1 MNKINNRTTGTKLLA
16 LLLVVVMM
24 ASLLPM
30 TVFAASTGTKPKDGT
45 TTGQPFAS
53 GTGGSKYFRIPAIVT
68 LDDGTIVAAADAR
81 WNTTSDGGG
90 GDTIVSYSKDNGKTW
105 NYTFANYFGDNGNT
119 YNSNSTTFI
128 DPALA
133 TDGKTV
139 YLLSD
144 LHSYNVA
151 TASGFTSPS
160 TSVAFTD
167 DGYLKL
173 AKGNSTDYSY
183 YLKDGKIY
191 DSSNNE
197 VSGYT
202 VDAYF
207 NITGTDGTSTNIFFS
222 DSPYRVVR
230 TTYMYLTKSVDG
242 GATWSAPLLIPNI
255 KADGETACLV
265 GPGNGTV
272 TSDGTIIF
280 PFYRTTPYGSSYLLE
295 AAFIYSNDNGM
306 TWQRSDSHIKG
317 SSEASIVDLG
327 NGNLRVFFRYQREF
341 GGSSPDVT
349 ADGVVDYMDVTKNS
363 DGTYTW
369 GSINKTSASFC
380 GSCQL
385 SAIKYS
391 KVTEDGKEIILV
403 SCPGN
408 THGRTDGRIYAFTA
422 DDMELIG
429 TLNVN
434 SSNFSYSCITELSDG
449 SIGLLWEPNT
459 GVQYNAY
466 AINDILGNTVLV
478 DPTVDN
484 DTPKKEHTDN
494 GVTVVFPEAVSG
506 MTVTEAT
513 VGTTTSPYVAY
524 SVTPGEGY
532 VNGTKATITLPLS
545 NELKNAENL
554 TGFHLEND
562 GTITHITGTKSA
574 DGNYYS
580 FETSFSTVGVMAL
593 EGSGTDSSETVNVN
607 IGVGDTT
614 DAYTV
619 SGNHE
624 AIAFDIAGIAN
635 GNINIIETTSEYN
648 LATIGEGTFFV
659 STKANDTAPSVQVT
673 LENAGNGTYYIK
685 NSSGNYIYP
694 NASYSSGWGYGWDYS
709 LGSGKTAV
717 TVAEYGN
724 GYRFSCNY
732 SSSYSSTTA
741 YLTLSGSSF
750 NSSNTRTTLYLY
762 TKNVLNTETKFTF
775 SGIGEGTTT
784 ATVGGVTY
792 NITVTA
798 PTEQLNKTV
807 YTGASLE
814 LPTGANNITVEG
826 DALIVNGN
834 DIIAG
839 DTAGTAIVTFDTV
852 NAYNKATAHYEYT
865 VNVLTDPGFVTDVDA
880 SPIMTSAIRYT
891 NGTGASHAG
900 YGDGSTYTPRRMTK
914 LSISAGQSY
923 DIDVDA
929 SILPGNV
936 TWATGDSSIATI
948 DPTTGEL
955 TAVAAGETWVSVTG
969 QDGTS
974 YKIPVVV
981 YNHGTIGA
989 NDTKK
994 FYDFYILDIDH
1005 TTTYWGLLHGETSTS
1020 VKAHKLVEVQN
1031 GEVLYFAFKKTDAVA
1046 LNFFASPDEGYALMQ
1061 MQVLASNGDYCAI
1074 NSDNPVETDFI
1085 KGLVYDD
1092 KNQTTKTDHYAAG
1105 YKEYNN
1111 TGSEGYRDTSKPDG
1125 EQQVVLEQ
1133 VQEAIDKGC
1142 DGGHG
1147 FTLPAGTS
1155 STIHPATISNT
1166 TKKLPT
1172 VSKVID
1178 NVNGY
1183 NYYDGM
1189 IGRVGDNV
1197 TFKITITEYGGLTG
1211 INYSNIK
1218 LLDTMLVGGKNISN
1232 VQFLD
1237 ATGKVV
1243 DVSNLSIDANE
1254 AATEIVYYVKYTIG
1268 NEDLDKLI
1276 HNSVTLEYSYAT
1288 HYSAGTFEASAFAEA
1303 KLNVTNFIPPKDIV
1317 IDFGLPVII
1326 VTPSWEVPPTEGTVY
1341 PTLSAMYGN
1350 VEYIDNMNN
1359 NTTGLRIKYTP
1370 NGILSDYDVVTLT
1383 NEQAGMTFSF
1393 KVIPATTVYYED
1405 SLIATTNGI
1414 GSAAG
1419 AMWETDGE
1427 ASTANQALNE
1437 LGSKANYGFDAAYA
1451 SGAKYSMGS
1460 ANKVTVN
1467 STMANNWTDDS
1478 AWPTAS
1484 FTFTGTGFD
1493 LISLT
1498 NSDSGLI
1505 TYTVTN
1511 NINNKVVLNKF
1522 VTNYYGYTYENG
1534 KWVVEENA
1542 SDCLYQIP
1550 VVKVSDLPYGTYTV
1564 KITVAYGSFFD
1575 ENSDGT
1581 YSFWLDGVRVY
1592 NTLNDSSIYAADNEA
1607 YPQFIELRNEIAN
1620 ITDESYN
1627 GVFFIDGTDQA
1638 NLELYKNYGPNHE
1651 VYLATGQSIAFKL
1664 NGDIDN
1670 IASVQL
1676 GAKAVNGNAKYKVN
1690 NGTENTLATATDMY
1704 YDITAEAKGGE
1715 LVVITNTGAN
1725 ILSLTTLK
1733 VTFNDAGKSVSVG
1746 ISNTEAQQ
1754 TLMAVR
1760 AMFAMPV
1767 EPAEPFEPEYLSAKF
1782 SPALVVQGKT
1792 ATLTVTAS
1800 EDVEAICVDGEII
1813 ETYKTR
1819 TVTTGWGANRTT
1831 VTYHVFTYSITADET
1846 ADYSISAINAD
1857 GVESEAI
1864 TATLTV
1870 WMGLG
1875 NWFKDIID
1883 RFF

>member
-30 TVFAASTGTKPKDGT
+30 TVFAASTGTKPEDGKT
-45 TTGQPFAS
+45 TSQPFAS
-53 GTGGSKYFRIPAIVT
+53 GTGGSNSFRIPAIVT
-68 LDDGTIVAAADAR
+68 LDNGTIVAAADAR
-81 WNTTSDGGG
+81 WNQGSDGGG
-90 GDTIVSYSKDNGKTW
+90 NDTIVSYSKDNGATW
-105 NYTFANYFGDNGNT
+105 NYTFANYLGDNGNQ
-119 YNSNSTTFI
+119 YSTDSTCFI

-139 YLLSD
+139 YMLVD
-144 LHSYNVA
+144 LHSCGVA
-151 TASGFTSPS
+151 TMNGFTKPS
-160 TSVAFTD
+160 TAVAFTD

-173 AKGNSTDYSY
+173 AKGDSTDYSY
-183 YLKDGKIY
+183 YLKDSKIY

-202 VDAYF
+202 VDEYF
-207 NITGTDGTSTNIFFS
+207 NITGTDGTSSNIFFS
-222 DSPYRVVR
+222 GSPYRVVR

-242 GATWSAPLLIPNI
+242 GATWSAPMLIPNI
-255 KADGETACLV
+255 KADGENACLV
-265 GPGNGTV
+265 GPGRGTV

-280 PFYRTTPYGSSYLLE
+280 PFYRTTPNGNSYYLE
-295 AAFIYSNDNGM
+295 AAFVYSKDNGE
-306 TWQRSDSHIKG
+306 TWQRSDSNIKG
-317 SSEASIVDLG
+317 TSEASIVELNDG
-327 NGNLRVFFRYQREF
+327 TLRVFFRYTPV
-341 GGSSPDVT
+341 GNVLK
-349 ADGVVDYMDVTKNS
+349 YMDVTKDSNGNYVWGDIQSTSIPFYS
-363 DGTYTW
+363 D
-369 GSINKTSASFC
+369 
-380 GSCQL
+380 CQL

-391 KVTEDGKEIILV
+391 KVTKDGKEVILL

-408 THGRTDGRIYAFTA
+408 TSERRQDGRIYAFTA
-422 DDMELIG
+422 DDMQLIG

-434 SSNFSYSCITELSDG
+434 SGSFSYSCITELSDG
-449 SIGLLWEPNT
+449 SIGLLWEPSS

-466 AINDILGNTVLV
+466 AINYILGNTVLV
-478 DPTVDN
+478 DPTLDN
-484 DTPKKEHTDN
+484 DAPKKEHTVN

-513 VGTTTSPYVAY
+513 VGTITSSYVAY

-532 VNGTKATITLPLS
+532 AEGTKATITLPLS
-545 NELKNAENL
+545 DELKNAENL
-554 TGFHLEND
+554 TGFHLEKD
-562 GTITHITGTKSA
+562 GAITHIAGNKSA
-574 DGNYYS
+574 DGKYYS
-580 FETSFSTVGVMAL
+580 FDTSFSTVGVMAI
-593 EGSGTDSSETVNVN
+593 EGSGADSSETVDVN
-607 IGVGDTT
+607 IVVGGTT
-614 DAYTV
+614 GAYSV
-619 SGNHE
+619 SGNFE
-624 AIAFDIAGIAN
+624 AITCAPDGIAI
-635 GNINIIETTSEYN
+635 GNIDTIETKYEYE
-648 LATIGEGTFFV
+648 LASIGEGTFFV
-659 STKANDTAPSVQVT
+659 STKDNDTAPSVQVT
-673 LENAGNGTYYIK
+673 LEDAGNGTYYIK

-694 NASYSSGWGYGWDYS
+694 DASRRNNRWSYS
-709 LGSGKTAV
+709 LGTGQNAV
-717 TVAEYGN
+717 TVAEDGN
-724 GYRFSCNY
+724 GYRFSRSC
-732 SSSYSSTTA
+732 SSSTGYYTTTA

-750 NSSNTRTTLYLY
+750 GSSGTATTLYLY
-762 TKNVLNTETKFTF
+762 KQNVLNTETKFTF
-775 SGIGEGTTT
+775 SGIGEGKTT

-792 NITVTA
+792 NIAVTA
-798 PTEQLNKTV
+798 PTETLTKTV
-807 YTGASLE
+807 YTGGSLE
-814 LPTGANNITVEG
+814 LPTGAKNIKVSG
-826 DALIVNGN
+826 DALTVSGN
-834 DIIAG
+834 NIIAG
-839 DTAGTAIVTFDTV
+839 DTAGTATVTFDTL

-880 SPIMTSAIRYT
+880 SPIMTSEVRYT
-891 NGTGASHAG
+891 NNTGAANSG

-923 DIDVDA
+923 DIDVDT
-929 SILPGNV
+929 SILPGDV
-936 TWATGDSSIATI
+936 IWATGDSSIATI
-948 DPTTGEL
+948 DPATGEL
-955 TAVAAGETWVSVTG
+955 TAVASGETWVSVTG
-969 QDGTS
+969 EDGPS

-981 YNHGTIGA
+981 YDHGTIGA

-994 FYDFYILDIDH
+994 FFDFYISDIDH
-1005 TTTYWGLLHGETSTS
+1005 TTTYWGLLRGETSTS
-1020 VKAHKLVEVQN
+1020 VKAYDLVEVQN
-1031 GEVLYFAFKKTDAVA
+1031 GEVIYFAFKKTDAVA
-1046 LNFFASPDEGYALMQ
+1046 LNFFAAPDEGYALME
-1061 MQVLASNGDYCAI
+1061 MKVLASNGDYSAI
-1074 NSDNPVETDFI
+1074 NSDDPVETDFI
-1085 KGLVYDD
+1085 KGIIFKDGA
-1092 KNQTTKTDHYAAG
+1092 TKTNQNAAG

-1111 TGSEGYRDTSKPDG
+1111 TGDDAYLDTSKPDG
-1125 EQQVVLEQ
+1125 QQQVVLEQ

-1147 FTLPAGTS
+1147 FTQYAGQS
-1155 STIHPATISNT
+1155 NTIVPATISNT

-1183 NYYDGM
+1183 AYYDGM
-1189 IGRVGDNV
+1189 VGRVGDTV
-1197 TFKITITEYGGLTG
+1197 TFKITIYEYGGLTG
-1211 INYSNIK
+1211 IDYSDIQ
-1218 LLDTMLVGGKNISN
+1218 LLDTMFVGSKNISN

-1243 DVSNLSIDANE
+1243 DVSNLSIVANE
-1254 AATEIVYYVKYTIG
+1254 AATEIVYYVQYTIG
-1268 NEDLDKLI
+1268 DDDLDKLI
-1276 HNSVTLEYSYAT
+1276 HNSVTLNYSYKT
-1288 HYSAGTFEASAFAEA
+1288 HYSAGNFGASASAEA

-1326 VTPSWEVPPTEGTVY
+1326 ETPAWNVPPTDGIVHL
-1341 PTLSAMYGN
+1341 TLSAKYGT
-1350 VEYIDNMNN
+1350 VEYIDEMNN
-1359 NTTGLRIKYTP
+1359 NETGLKIKYTP

-1383 NEQAGMTFSF
+1383 NESAGMTFSF

-1405 SLIATTNGI
+1405 SFVSTANGT
-1414 GSAAG
+1414 GNAAN
-1419 AMWETDGE
+1419 AIWNTDGV

-1437 LGSKANYGFDAAYA
+1437 LGSKANYGFDAAYK
-1451 SGAKYSMGS
+1451 SGVTYSMGS
-1460 ANKVTVN
+1460 ANKVTVT
-1467 STMANNWTDDS
+1467 SDMANSWTDGS

-1505 TYTVTN
+1505 TYEVTN
-1511 NINNKVVLNKF
+1511 NISGKLVFSKF
-1522 VTNYYGYTYENG
+1522 VTNYYGYSYKNG
-1534 KWVVEENA
+1534 EWVVEEDA

-1575 ENSDGT
+1575 KNSDGN

-1592 NTLNDSSIYAADNEA
+1592 NTLKDSSIYAPDNEA
-1607 YPQFIELRNEIAN
+1607 YPQFIELRNQIAN
-1620 ITDESYN
+1620 ITDENYN
-1627 GVFFIDGTDQA
+1627 GVFFIDGTDEA
-1638 NLELYKNYGPNHE
+1638 NLEQYKNYGPNHE
-1651 VYLATGQSIAFKL
+1651 VYLANGQSIAFRL
-1664 NGDIDN
+1664 SGDLAD
-1670 IASVQL
+1670 IASVQI
-1676 GAKAVNGNAKYKVN
+1676 GAKAVNGNTKYKVN
-1690 NGTENTLATATDMY
+1690 NGTENELATATDMY
-1704 YDITAEAKGGE
+1704 YDITAAAKGGE
-1715 LVVITNTGAN
+1715 LVVITNTGEN

-1733 VTFNDAGKSVSVG
+1733 LTFNDAGKSVSVG
-1746 ISNTEAQQ
+1746 ISSTEAQQ

-1813 ETYKTR
+1813 ETFKTR

-1831 VTYHVFTYSITADET
+1831 VTYHVFTYNITANET
-1846 ADYSISAINAD
+1846 ADYSISAFNAD

-1875 NWFKDIID
+1875 NWFKDIIG